1 MRGRVPRRVKRTTNF
16 IPAGDTFFSS
26 LFCYAHFQSR
36 KFGGTFFVSAI
47 DFCLQDSRYRRG
59 YCKAPSDDAKRPVHH
74 DQQAKPRQAQHP
86 QDQGVYQIDAQAQ
99 A

>member
-47 DFCLQDSRYRRG
+47 DFCLQDSFFEVTVKY
-59 YCKAPSDDAKRPVHH
+59 SIF
-74 DQQAKPRQAQHP
+74 P
-86 QDQGVYQIDAQAQ
+86 QEKGMP
-99 A
+99 